1 MKRRTVR
8 KMKYINFYLFF
19 LIYQLFWILWLMIQ
33 LDRPRR
39 SSLSR
44 CVCLCFLCLSSL
56 SHRLDK
62 SSLLSMWLCC
72 KEFEEESLNH
82 IIRYFGGLKILKTK
96 DDNVDYL
103 KNSKFYTFRNFKRR
117 TVDEIGIIRLE
128 DQWYIFYV

>member
-33 LDRPRR
+33 LDRPRIAR
-39 SSLSR
+39 HSL
-44 CVCLCFLCLSSL
+44 VAFVFAFFASL

-62 SSLLSMWLCC
+62 SSLLSIWLCC